1 LVNIADGL
9 QEKKLK
15 LGTQQLSIFLS
26 EQIKAKKGQIIL
38 KTFVKKVIQSEGK
51 CHVETNDKKYE
62 FDYLIMAMPPANLT
76 KIHF

>member
-26 EQIKAKKGQIIL
+26 EQIKAKKG
-38 KTFVKKVIQSEGK
+38 
-51 CHVETNDKKYE
+51 
-62 FDYLIMAMPPANLT
+62 
-76 KIHF
+76 

>member
-26 EQIKAKKGQIIL
+26 EQIKVKKGQIVL
-38 KTFVKKVIQSEGK
+38 KAFVKKVIQSEGK
-51 CHVETNDKKYE
+51 CYVETND
-62 FDYLIMAMPPANLT
+62 
-76 KIHF
+76 